1 MTADTVAHAEMEV
14 LRYQCSGHLRKETE
28 MAMATASPSQV
39 ITLHWPLSTDQFAR
53 LCALNP
59 EMRFESTSTGDLLI
73 MPPTGGDTGHTNANL
88 TTDFTLWSR
97 QDGSGLVFDSSTL
110 FVLPNGARRSPDVS
124 WIHREPWETLRP
136 EDRRGFVPLCQDF
149 VLELR
154 SPSDSLRVPQDKTQ
168 EYIDNG
174 AGLGWLIDPTE
185 HVVYVYRP
193 GESVE
198 RLEAPAEVSGE
209 PVLPKFV
216 LQLGSIWS
224 AQ

>member
-1 MTADTVAHAEMEV
+1 MRWTLCAVNVAST
-14 LRYQCSGHLRKETE
+14 LLKETE
-28 MAMATASPSQV
+28 MALATASPSQV
-39 ITLHWPLSTDQFAR
+39 VTLHWPLSEEEFAK

-59 EMRFESTSTGDLLI
+59 EMRFEYTSTGELLI
-73 MPPTGGDTGHTNANL
+73 MPPTGGDTGHMNANL

-124 WIHREPWETLRP
+124 WIRKDRWDALSP
-136 EDRRGFVPLCQDF
+136 EERRGFSPLCPDF

-154 SPSDSLRVPQDKTQ
+154 SPSDSLRMLQDKMQ

-185 HVVYVYRP
+185 RVVYVYRP
-193 GESVE
+193 GENVE
-198 RLEAPAEVSGE
+198 RLEAPEEISGE
-209 PVLPKFV
+209 PVLPRFV
-216 LQLGSIWS
+216 LRLGSIWS
-224 AQ
+224 S

>member
-1 MTADTVAHAEMEV
+1 VASDAV
-14 LRYQCSGHLRKETE
+14 DALRCQCSIHLLKETE

-39 ITLHWPLSTDQFAR
+39 VTLHWPLSEEEFAK

-88 TTDFTLWSR
+88 TTDFTLWAR

-124 WIHREPWETLRP
+124 WIRKDRWDALSP
-136 EDRRGFVPLCQDF
+136 EDRRGFAPLCPDF

-154 SPSDSLRVPQDKTQ
+154 SPSDSLRMLQDKMQ
-168 EYIDNG
+168 EYMDNG
-174 AGLGWLIDPTE
+174 AGLGWLIDPIE
-185 HVVYVYRP
+185 CVVYVYRP

-198 RLEAPAEVSGE
+198 RLGAPEEISGE
-209 PVLPKFV
+209 PVLPRFV
-216 LQLGSIWS
+216 LRLGSLWS
-224 AQ
+224 A

>member
-1 MTADTVAHAEMEV
+1 
-14 LRYQCSGHLRKETE
+14 
-28 MAMATASPSQV
+28 MATATASPSQV
-39 ITLHWPLSTDQFAR
+39 ITLHWPLSADQFAR

-59 EMRFESTSTGDLLI
+59 ELRFESTSTGDLLI
-73 MPPTGGDTGHTNANL
+73 MPPTGGDTGHTNASL
-88 TTDFTLWSR
+88 TTDFTLWAR

-124 WIHREPWETLRP
+124 WIRRDRWEALRP
-136 EDRRGFVPLCQDF
+136 EDRRGFAPLCPDF

-154 SPSDSLRVPQDKTQ
+154 SPSDALHVLQDKMQ

-174 AGLGWLIDPTE
+174 ARLGWLIDPTE
-185 HVVYVYRP
+185 RMVYVYRP

-198 RLEAPAEVSGE
+198 RLEAPEKVSGE
-209 PVLPKFV
+209 PVLPGLV

-224 AQ
+224 S